1 MITLLETKT
10 KKQRVLVLRPGFDA
24 VLQKFCSIYELGKDN
39 WLFPKENNQKPI
51 SRQYVSK
58 LFKKYVHLAMLPDV
72 RLHSLRHAFATHMR
86 DQGVDL
92 WNCSGMK
99 NFKLHCSIRNPTLH
113 GMLVLE
119 LRSMMSLIGSFDL

>member
-1 MITLLETKT
+1 M
-10 KKQRVLVLRPGFDA
+10 LRPGFGA
-24 VLQKFCSIYELGKDN
+24 VLRKFCLIYELGKDN

-58 LFKKYVHLAMLPDV
+58 LFKKYVNLAMLPDV

-92 WNCSGMK
+92 LTIMELLGHE
-99 NFKLHCSIRNPTLH
+99 KLQTTLQYT
-113 GMLVLE
+113 
-119 LRSMMSLIGSFDL
+119 